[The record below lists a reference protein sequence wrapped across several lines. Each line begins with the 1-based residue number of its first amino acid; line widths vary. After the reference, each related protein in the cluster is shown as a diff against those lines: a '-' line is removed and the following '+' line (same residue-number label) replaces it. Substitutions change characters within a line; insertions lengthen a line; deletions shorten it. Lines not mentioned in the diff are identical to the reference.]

1 VLEATRCGRCVEA
14 DRAAAFAG
22 RPGTSPSWVRRTLVP
37 MTIRRR
43 GIFSLVVALALGV
56 TAAACGPGDLLWA
69 APAKAVGS
77 GSPQQ
82 PAPSPAPGT
91 TVVPVSGLLDSWRG
105 IDLERIPTDRMEV
118 ALTFDCGASDAAVDR
133 ILATLAQRG
142 VPATFFVT
150 GAFAR
155 TYPERVRAI
164 AAAGYPIGNHSE
176 THRSYP
182 ALTEEAIRADLAAA
196 ERQSS
201 RSRATRRVRCSAS
214 PSVPIPTPTSGLST
228 TTAICPCN
236 GRWTLSAG
244 RAPPADSA
252 PGRSPTGSS
261 RRPEQ
266 AKSFSCT
273 SAPTLTTVRRSTP
286 TPCPGSSTA
295 CGRRAT
301 TSSLSPHRRVSCQ
314 HRQPGCRCIC
324 RQRGQFSNV
333 D

>member
-1 VLEATRCGRCVEA
+1 
-14 DRAAAFAG
+14 
-22 RPGTSPSWVRRTLVP
+22 

-43 GIFSLVVALALGV
+43 GIFSLVVALVLGV

-69 APAKAVGS
+69 APAKAVRS
-77 GSPQQ
+77 SSPQQ
-82 PAPSPAPGT
+82 PAPAT
-91 TVVPVSGLLDSWRG
+91 TVVPVSGLPDSWRG

-118 ALTFDCGASDAAVDR
+118 ALTFDCGGSDAAVDR

-164 AAAGYPIGNHSE
+164 AAAGYPIGNHSD

-196 ERQSS
+196 EASIV
-201 RSRATRRVRCSAS
+201 AVTGHTTRPLFRFPFGAHTDADIRIVNDDGYL
-214 PSVPIPTPTSGLST
+214 PVQ
-228 TTAICPCN
+228 
-236 GRWTLSAG
+236 WTVDSLG
-244 RAPPADSA
+244 WKAPPADSG

-261 RRPEQ
+261 RRPQQ

-301 TSSLSPHRRVSCQ
+301 TSSLSSASPGELPAPPARVSV
-314 HRQPGCRCIC
+314 HLSPAWSVL
-324 RQRGQFSNV
+324 QRGLSRWA
-333 D
+333 